1 MQKLKY
7 VHITNMWIMFT
18 MYLSCEY
25 ITLQHKNKKRK
36 REKEWHAPYA
46 FKPILFSKFHSH
58 LQTQQTKMVSVGG
71 RGEYIDLIVIYWFNG
86 SEYNHRH
93 VTKLIKNDA
102 IKRKTM

>member
-18 MYLSCEY
+18 MYLSREY
-25 ITLQHKNKKRK
+25 ITLQHKNKKET
-36 REKEWHAPYA
+36 RERMTPYA

-71 RGEYIDLIVIYWFNG
+71 RGEYIGLIVIYWFNG

>member
-1 MQKLKY
+1 
-7 VHITNMWIMFT
+7 MFT

-25 ITLQHKNKKRK
+25 ITLQHKNKKET
-36 REKEWHAPYA
+36 RERMTPYA